1 MRNESA
7 LVEWLD
13 STTLVGFPKWIVPT
27 PIDRMRII
35 AGNAGGIPLM
45 VPRSLTRPTTDRV
58 REAVFSSLG
67 DRVIDAAVLDLYA
80 GSGALGLEALSRGA
94 ERCSFVDHERQA
106 CDTIQSN
113 LKKARLEKAGVE
125 VICQQARA
133 FLSRRYPLAG
143 ETGSQVIAGA
153 IDRAH
158 DLIFADPPYA
168 RGAEFEGE
176 ITALLSDR
184 SLFAALKPNGVFVF
198 ESIAG
203 VDLPL
208 GDGSAWDL
216 VRERRYGDT
225 VVNFLKRRDCPQ

>member
-1 MRNESA
+1 
-7 LVEWLD
+7 
-13 STTLVGFPKWIVPT
+13 
-27 PIDRMRII
+27 MRII
-35 AGNAGGIPLM
+35 AGNAGGIPLT

-67 DRVIDAAVLDLYA
+67 DRVVEAAVLDLYA

-94 ERCSFVDHERQA
+94 ARCTFVDHERHA
-106 CDTIQSN
+106 CDTIQTN

-133 FLSRRYPLAG
+133 FLNRRFSSPG
-143 ETGSQVIAGA
+143 ETEAVSIE
-153 IDRAH
+153 RAH

-168 RGAEFEGE
+168 RDAELEGE
-176 ITALLSDR
+176 ITALLGDPA
-184 SLFAALKPNGVFVF
+184 LIAALKPDGVFVF
-198 ESIAG
+198 ESMAG

-208 GDGSAWDL
+208 GDGCGWNL

-225 VVNFLKRRDCPQ
+225 VVNFLKRGELTG

>member
-1 MRNESA
+1 
-7 LVEWLD
+7 
-13 STTLVGFPKWIVPT
+13 
-27 PIDRMRII
+27 MRII

-94 ERCSFVDHERQA
+94 ARCTFVDHERQA

-113 LKKARLEKAGVE
+113 LQKSRLEKAGVE
-125 VICQQARA
+125 VICQQARV
-133 FLSRRYPLAG
+133 FLSRRFPQSA
-143 ETGSQVIAGA
+143 ETESPA

-168 RGAEFEGE
+168 RDAELEGE

-184 SLFAALKPNGVFVF
+184 ALIDALNPNGVFVF
-198 ESIAG
+198 ESMAG

-208 GDGSAWDL
+208 GDGSVWKL
-216 VRERRYGDT
+216 VREKRYGDT
-225 VVNFLKRRDCPQ
+225 VVNFLKRGDCPQ

>member
-1 MRNESA
+1 
-7 LVEWLD
+7 
-13 STTLVGFPKWIVPT
+13 
-27 PIDRMRII
+27 MRII

-58 REAVFSSLG
+58 REAVFSTLG

-94 ERCSFVDHERQA
+94 ARCTFVDHERQA

-113 LKKARLEKAGVE
+113 LKKARLEQAGVE

-133 FLSRRYPLAG
+133 FLSGRFPQLG
-143 ETGSQVIAGA
+143 ETGAAVAG
-153 IDRAH
+153 RAH

-168 RGAEFEGE
+168 RDAEFEGE
-176 ITALLSDR
+176 ITALLSAPA
-184 SLFAALKPNGVFVF
+184 LLAALKPDGVFVF
-198 ESIAG
+198 ESMARI
-203 VDLPL
+203 DLPV
-208 GDGSAWDL
+208 GDGSAWNL

-225 VVNFLKRRDCPQ
+225 VVNFLKRGDCPQ